1 MAKQKKS
8 LPHELTSCEPTLLS
22 LITRPGGAPANW
34 CMTSADALV
43 NIKLTQIVRQR
54 TACLALLSIPGI
66 GLMTATAMVTATSGS
81 VAHFKDARHFA
92 SWFGFTPKEYLSGN
106 TRYIGHIS
114 KRGDS
119 YLRMLLTHCAHS
131 VLRAASIS
139 FSAGRHLDELRS
151 WVLKVQGA
159 NQSQQSSMLPCQQAR
174 AHLLCNAADGEDY
187 GTV

>member
-1 MAKQKKS
+1 
-8 LPHELTSCEPTLLS
+8 
-22 LITRPGGAPANW
+22 
-34 CMTSADALV
+34 MTSADALV

-119 YLRMLLTHCAHS
+119 YLRMLLTHHIPCYERRVSAS
-131 VLRAASIS
+131 VLVGIWMNYV
-139 FSAGRHLDELRS
+139 AG
-151 WVLKVQGA
+151 
-159 NQSQQSSMLPCQQAR
+159 
-174 AHLLCNAADGEDY
+174 Y
-187 GTV
+187 